1 MPKQDTDAVVVF
13 TEESKQSILDVG
25 CSGDWVL
32 DPKNAGRH
40 EYLVCCRRPS
50 WKNRTE
56 GTAPRSAFLVG
67 RIAGLAKIEGSQDEN
82 KRNQARY
89 RINISEYAEVD
100 VANAWRKDLRN
111 PVLYDTLKNFRIDA
125 RKLKFKPVALLPPAA
140 GPGDGRM
147 TISEAKKALAAS
159 FGVKPEDVEIII
171 RG

>member
-13 TEESKQSILDVG
+13 TEESKQGILDGG

-40 EYLVCCRRPS
+40 EYLVCCRRPN

-56 GTAPRSAFLVG
+56 GIAHRAAFLVG

-89 RINISEYAEVD
+89 RINISEYAGVD
-100 VANAWRKDLRN
+100 LADVWRRDLRN
-111 PVLYDTLKNFRIDA
+111 PVRYDTLKQLGIEL
-125 RKLKFKPVALLPPAA
+125 RKLKFKPMPPRTPTTGAV
-140 GPGDGRM
+140 GRL
-147 TISEAKKALAAS
+147 TIAEAKKALAVS